1 MPPHGHIHTRQLA
14 LVKKLTIYLFIS
26 FCPRRSVLPVLSAS
40 PVSVFFA
47 LSHGNTSRIKV
58 EDAIRSTLDEGHKFF
73 RENPKRT
80 VVPAISRV
88 CHADLASR
96 VLFGVYGP

>member
-1 MPPHGHIHTRQLA
+1 MDIFIPG
-14 LVKKLTIYLFIS
+14 KLPRSINSRSIYSSLS
-26 FCPRRSVLPVLSAS
+26 LPVALPVLSAS

-73 RENPKRT
+73 RENPQRT
-80 VVPAISRV
+80 VVPAISCV
-88 CHADLASR
+88 CHGDLALR
-96 VLFGVYGP
+96 VLFGVYAP